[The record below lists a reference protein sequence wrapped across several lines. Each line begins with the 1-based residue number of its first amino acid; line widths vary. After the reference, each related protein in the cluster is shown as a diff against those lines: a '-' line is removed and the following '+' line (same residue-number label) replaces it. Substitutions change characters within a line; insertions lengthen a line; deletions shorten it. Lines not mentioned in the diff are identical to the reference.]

1 MKSES
6 VTSIP
11 ALLPRQGQ
19 GRGRSSG
26 RGRSRGR
33 GRAGALQSQAN
44 PLSGHIVP
52 LPPVQ
57 SRVADRFGPIVET
70 HSGYILAFA
79 ISLLLRAYI
88 LEATMASN
96 VH

>member
-26 RGRSRGR
+26 RGR

-44 PLSGHIVP
+44 PLSCHIVP

-79 ISLLLRAYI
+79 ISPLLRAYI